1 MEQQQN
7 QESIQIT
14 SRQGGR
20 QSSIVNQKGGD
31 MDKKR
36 ILIVDDEKDIV
47 ETIQFRLELEGLEC
61 LVAYDGEEALLKAKR
76 ENPDLILLDIMLPKI
91 NGYKIARLLKFDEL
105 YKHIPIIMLTARTQ
119 KTDIELGEET
129 GADEYVTKPFDMDM
143 LVALVKKYL
152 KI

>member
-1 MEQQQN
+1 
-7 QESIQIT
+7 
-14 SRQGGR
+14 
-20 QSSIVNQKGGD
+20 

-47 ETIQFRLELEGLEC
+47 ETTQFRLELEGLEC
-61 LVAYDGEEALLKAKR
+61 LAAYDGEEALVKAKR

-119 KTDIELGEET
+119 ETDIKIGEET

-143 LVALVKKYL
+143 LIALVKKYL
-152 KI
+152 NKT